1 MAHTLDSLRRRLAQP
16 QPNRRQSA
24 AVASAVAADAAAEA
38 NKLIPA
44 GITDWVRW
52 AWSGAEVT
60 HDFHQFD
67 LLSEEA
73 ARKASILG

>member
-16 QPNRRQSA
+16 QPNRRSA
-24 AVASAVAADAAAEA
+24 VASASAVAADAAAEA
-38 NKLIPA
+38 DKLIPP

-52 AWSGAEVT
+52 AWSGAEGT

-67 LLSEEA
+67 LISEEA